1 MAESKL
7 SKLYDWLD
15 ERTGVKQLTSE
26 ALDEP
31 IRGGSRWAYVF
42 GSVLLFLFAVQV
54 VTGIFLSMYY
64 APSADHAHA
73 SVSYIQKA
81 LPGGALLRGLHHYAA
96 SAMVIVAV
104 IHLAQTFLYGA
115 YKRKRELLWMA
126 GVAMLL
132 IILAFSFTGYLLTWD
147 QAAYFGTKVGAS
159 IAGEVPVVGPAQ
171 QRIMLGGNDLTT
183 VTLSRFFATHVFLLP
198 LALVGLVGLHLY
210 LFRRSTPAG
219 PFHNRDDKKI
229 ERFYPKQVFK
239 DSVAI
244 LACFI
249 ALVAMAKYSP
259 AELGPVADPT
269 SDYLARPPWYFMPL
283 FQLLKYFP
291 GKWAIIPTVV
301 VPAVLFGALFLLPFF
316 DRREE
321 RHPLRRPVA
330 TALLVLIL
338 GGATGLIFLARH
350 QDRNNPEFAGKLKQQ
365 EEEMRAYFAKPFEPQ
380 IIGGAA
386 AVATDIA
393 KLAAQAPA
401 PPEAYAASCAVCHGD
416 KGEGATSPVASPP
429 LIGVAGKPQRS
440 REDLLK
446 ILDDARTYGIK
457 KPMPESFPKLSQQ
470 EKEQIVDWMMS
481 LKTQ

>member
-42 GSVLLFLFAVQV
+42 GSVLLFLFAIQV

-64 APSADHAHA
+64 VPSADHAHA

-115 YKRKRELLWMA
+115 YKKKRELLWMA

-132 IILAFSFTGYLLTWD
+132 IILGFSFTGYLLPWD

-171 QRIMLGGNDLTT
+171 QRIMLGGADLTT
-183 VTLSRFFATHVFLLP
+183 VTLSRFFTTHVFLLP
-198 LALVGLVGLHLY
+198 LALAGLVGLHLY
-210 LFRRSTPAG
+210 LFRRATPAG

-239 DSVAI
+239 DSVAM

-291 GKWAIIPTVV
+291 GKWAIIPTVAL
-301 VPAVLFGALFLLPFF
+301 PAALFGALFLLPFF

-321 RHPLRRPVA
+321 RNPLRRPVA

-338 GGATGLIFLARH
+338 GGAIGLIFLAKH

-365 EEEMRAYFAKPFEPQ
+365 EEEMHVYFAKPFEPQ
-380 IIGGAA
+380 IIGGVAA
-386 AVATDIA
+386 ATKAT
-393 KLAAQAPA
+393 P
-401 PPEAYAASCAVCHGD
+401 PPEAYAQNCAACHGD
-416 KGEGATSPVASPP
+416 NGEGALFSS

-440 REDLLK
+440 KEDLLK
-446 ILDDARTYGIK
+446 ILDDSRSYGLK
-457 KPMPESFPKLSQQ
+457 KPMPESFPKISPEDKQ
-470 EKEQIVDWMMS
+470 KIVEWMMT
-481 LKTQ
+481 LKAQ